1 MISSLK
7 CIDMNNNYFD
17 EIDESQSKF
26 TRNEE
31 CNHFKVTMVRICE
44 NFNFKKYC
52 LIIECKN
59 CNTLLRKFLTK
70 NKDSISYYCEKCD
83 MPQCCINF
91 SYENTM
97 VVDEESNI
105 LKDEKNIVDESSSNI
120 NTGISSQISN
130 EEKGEEKIKIFK
142 TPGPQIFTTPESK
155 IYNTPS
161 IPITK
166 ENEKKCKPYHTP
178 DSTNITSYANNTKSS
193 QKIYK
198 TPEQNKIR
206 IKFSFNNF
214 IKDIE
219 LNEVESLER
228 QCKTIKEAFNI
239 KNENNIKIFDNSD
252 EIDKKRSPK
261 ELEWRPDMKIE
272 VGIDN

>member
-1 MISSLK
+1 
-7 CIDMNNNYFD
+7 MNNNYFD
-17 EIDESQSKF
+17 EIDESESKF

-31 CNHFKVTMVRICE
+31 CNHFKVKMERICE

-70 NKDSISYYCEKCD
+70 NKDSISYYCKKCD

-97 VVDEESNI
+97 VSNI
-105 LKDEKNIVDESSSNI
+105 RKDEKNIDDESSSNR
-120 NTGISSQISN
+120 NPGISSQISN

-161 IPITK
+161 NPIKK

-178 DSTNITSYANNTKSS
+178 DSTNITSYANNPQSP

-206 IKFSFNNF
+206 IIFSINDN
-214 IKDIE
+214 IKKYIE
-219 LNEVESLER
+219 LNEAESLER

-239 KNENNIKIFDNSD
+239 KNENNIKIFYNSD